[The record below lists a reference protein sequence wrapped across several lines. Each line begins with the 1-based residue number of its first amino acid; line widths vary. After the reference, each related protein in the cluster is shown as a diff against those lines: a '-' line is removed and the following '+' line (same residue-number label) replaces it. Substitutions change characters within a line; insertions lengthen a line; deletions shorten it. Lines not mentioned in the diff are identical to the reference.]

1 MESLHV
7 FRGPISSE
15 WQQRLPNL
23 VRRLEEA
30 LFKEAV
36 SKEEY
41 MNLNTLELRLQ
52 SLMKRFHHNNRNQN
66 LSHHNPH
73 VGTMIPTP
81 GLQQSGH
88 VNAMIPTPGT
98 DISTVNGPGTSTFVP
113 NTVGMGNVISNSNE
127 NASLLLATDNNS
139 SKMVP
144 TPGLSS
150 NFFPISCDNMSSLP
164 GPLNNAFQ
172 SQQSISTGTG
182 SMMPAIGLAQV
193 PSQMIP
199 TPGLNTTHSMSM
211 SSACSVGLGHSNVDS
226 LTAAQHQLQQQKQL
240 QQQQQLYQQQ
250 LQFSGGQNNR
260 IYHNMN
266 GQMGGT
272 IGINMPQKNSSY
284 GLLNGGVNNGMQ
296 LMSDNQHFMN
306 GTTPHPNTGSYI
318 TTSRYG
324 TLQVPSQQ
332 LNQRQRHLMQP
343 LSHQMNPLVSD
354 GYAMN
359 VADLAGPGNL
369 YNPVT
374 SGGVAAASNFNSNS
388 LGLQ

>member
-1 MESLHV
+1 MQAQAQISGQLTGQAGGQLADLRQQNGSNLSSQTSNLGSIRRPWHNDPDLYQARQYMREQILHV
-7 FRGPISSE
+7 FHGPISSE

-36 SKEEY
+36 SKEDY
-41 MNLNTLELRLQ
+41 MNLNTLERRLQ
-52 SLMKRFHHNNRNQN
+52 SLMKRLQHNNRNQN

-98 DISTVNGPGTSTFVP
+98 DISTVNGPGTSTVVP

-150 NFFPISCDNMSSLP
+150 NAFPISGDNMSSLP
-164 GPLNNAFQ
+164 GPLNNVFQ

-182 SMMPAIGLAQV
+182 SMMPAIGLARVQ
-193 PSQMIP
+193 SQMIP
-199 TPGLNTTHSMSM
+199 TPGLNTPHSMPM

-226 LTAAQHQLQQQKQL
+226 LTAAQHQLQQKKQL
-240 QQQQQLYQQQ
+240 QQQQQLHQQQ
-250 LQFSGGQNNR
+250 QHLQ
-260 IYHNMN
+260 
-266 GQMGGT
+266 
-272 IGINMPQKNSSY
+272 
-284 GLLNGGVNNGMQ
+284 
-296 LMSDNQHFMN
+296 
-306 GTTPHPNTGSYI
+306 
-318 TTSRYG
+318 
-324 TLQVPSQQ
+324 QQ
-332 LNQRQRHLMQP
+332 QQRQQQP
-343 LSHQMNPLVSD
+343 K
-354 GYAMN
+354 
-359 VADLAGPGNL
+359 
-369 YNPVT
+369 T
-374 SGGVAAASNFNSNS
+374 
-388 LGLQ
+388 